1 MRCRR
6 GQPRSDLRNRADA
19 GLRWRQ
25 SFSATPIARAGGRAL
40 TTANTPPTLSPA
52 SESAL
57 EIAAKRLE
65 RAVLGLEQRLTHR
78 VGEARAEAGGLFDF
92 DRNRLAAELDQSRAR
107 EKELEA
113 AGAEASAALSRAMD
127 EIRAALANDEG
138 KSE

>member
-1 MRCRR
+1 MASKHFGHTADPARR
-6 GQPRSDLRNRADA
+6 
-19 GLRWRQ
+19 
-25 SFSATPIARAGGRAL
+25 RAL
-40 TTANTPPTLSPA
+40 TTANPPAAT
-52 SESAL
+52 ESAL

-65 RAVLGLEQRLTHR
+65 RAVLGLEQKLNLR

-138 KSE
+138 KAG